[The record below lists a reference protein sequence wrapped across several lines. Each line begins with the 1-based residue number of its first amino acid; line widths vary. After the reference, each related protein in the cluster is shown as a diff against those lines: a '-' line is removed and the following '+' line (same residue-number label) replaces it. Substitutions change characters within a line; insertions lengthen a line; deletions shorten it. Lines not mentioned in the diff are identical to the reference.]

1 MQGYHQRPSSV
12 YEEEAKTLNPV
23 AAAGR
28 PALAFLFVLSL
39 THGVVDLTSG
49 AIIALL
55 PAMREAYSLSY
66 AMVSLIPLFAN
77 LTSTFTQPIF
87 GIISDRSEMHWLL
100 PLSVTLGGLGL
111 AVVGFLSNY
120 WLVLAAVVVSAL
132 GSAAFHPEGA
142 HAAHNLA
149 GGRRALAMAIYNVGG
164 NLGYALGPA
173 FATALIAAF
182 GLRGTWG
189 AAVLPLS
196 LAVWL
201 LWLLPR
207 WRAHEQEAAA
217 RRNGQAAPGE
227 TNWRGT
233 VLITLVVIL
242 RSVIHL
248 GMTTFVPFFWID
260 VLGYNPDTA
269 GLVQMIYLL
278 AGVLGTLL
286 GAPLADRFG
295 TKPVLIA
302 SFALLLPLQA
312 ILSFLRGWPLLIGL
326 FGAGFLVVST
336 FTTTLVMTQDYMPRS
351 LGLASGLNLGLA
363 FGMGGVGN
371 SILGVV
377 ADHFGVLV
385 VMRVI
390 ALLVVPALL
399 LTLVLPPVR
408 LAQE

>member
-1 MQGYHQRPSSV
+1 M
-12 YEEEAKTLNPV
+12 
-23 AAAGR
+23 
-28 PALAFLFVLSL
+28 LSL
-39 THGVVDLTSG
+39 THGVIDLTNG

-55 PAMREAYSLSY
+55 PALRETYSLSY
-66 AMVSLIPLFAN
+66 GMVSLIPLFAN
-77 LTSTFTQPIF
+77 LTSSFTQTVF
-87 GIISDRSEMHWLL
+87 GIISDRSEMRWLL
-100 PLSVTLGGLGL
+100 PLSTALAGLGL
-111 AVVGFLSNY
+111 VAVGFATSY
-120 WLVLAAVVVSAL
+120 WLTLAAVAISAL

-142 HAAHNLA
+142 HSAHNLA

-173 FATALIAAF
+173 FAAGLIAAF
-182 GLRGTWG
+182 GLRGTAW
-189 AAVLPLS
+189 AALLPVL
-196 LAVWL
+196 LAACL
-201 LWLLPR
+201 LGMLPR
-207 WRAHEQEAAA
+207 WRAHEQEGATRKVAQSEPAA
-217 RRNGQAAPGE
+217 

-260 VLGYNPDTA
+260 VLGNAPATA
-269 GLVQMIYLL
+269 GLVQTTYLL

-302 SFALLLPLQA
+302 SFALLLPVQA
-312 ILSFLRGWPLLIGL
+312 VLASLRGWPLLIVL

-363 FGMGGVGN
+363 FGMGGLGA

-377 ADHFGVLV
+377 ADHFGVTV
-385 VMRVI
+385 VMRII
-390 ALLVVPALL
+390 ASLVLPALL

-408 LAQE
+408 PVRD

>member
-1 MQGYHQRPSSV
+1 M
-12 YEEEAKTLNPV
+12 NPAT
-23 AAAGR
+23 AANR
-28 PALAFLFVLSL
+28 PALALLLVLSL

-55 PAMREAYSLSY
+55 PALREAYALSY
-66 AMVSLIPLFAN
+66 GMVGLIPLFAN
-77 LTSTFTQPIF
+77 LTSTFTQPVF
-87 GIISDRSEMHWLL
+87 GIISDRSEMRWLL
-100 PLSVTLGGLGL
+100 PLSLALGGLGL
-111 AVVGFLSNY
+111 AAVGFVTSY
-120 WLVLAAVVVSAL
+120 WLTLAAVVISAL

-142 HAAHNLA
+142 HVAHNLA

-173 FATALIAAF
+173 FAAALIAAF
-182 GLRGTWG
+182 GLRGTAW
-189 AAVLPLS
+189 AAVLPLV
-196 LAVWL
+196 LAAWL
-201 LWLLPR
+201 LRLLPR

-217 RRNGQAAPGE
+217 RRNGLAGDAA
-227 TNWRGT
+227 TNWKGT

-242 RSVIHL
+242 RSVMHL
-248 GMTTFVPFFWID
+248 GMATYLPFFWID
-260 VLGYNPDTA
+260 VLQNPVATA
-269 GLVQMIYLL
+269 GLVQMTYLL

-295 TKPVLIA
+295 TKPVLVA

-312 ILSFLRGWPLLIGL
+312 ILSFLRGWPLLIVL

-336 FTTTLVMTQDYMPRS
+336 FTTTLVMTQEYMPRS

-363 FGMGGVGN
+363 FGMGGLGT

-377 ADHFGVLV
+377 ADHFGVTV
-385 VMRVI
+385 VMRIIACLVI
-390 ALLVVPALL
+390 PALL

-408 LAQE
+408 TSRE

>member
-1 MQGYHQRPSSV
+1 M
-12 YEEEAKTLNPV
+12 NPAT
-23 AAAGR
+23 AANR
-28 PALAFLFVLSL
+28 PALALLLVLSL

-55 PAMREAYSLSY
+55 PALREAYALSY
-66 AMVSLIPLFAN
+66 GMVGLIPLFAN
-77 LTSTFTQPIF
+77 LTSTFTQPVF
-87 GIISDRSEMHWLL
+87 GIISDRSEMRWLL
-100 PLSVTLGGLGL
+100 PLSLALGGLGL
-111 AVVGFLSNY
+111 AAVGFVTSY
-120 WLVLAAVVVSAL
+120 WLTLAAVVISAL

-142 HAAHNLA
+142 HVAHNLA

-173 FATALIAAF
+173 FAAALIAAF
-182 GLRGTWG
+182 GLRGTAW
-189 AAVLPLS
+189 AAVLPLV
-196 LAVWL
+196 LAAWL
-201 LWLLPR
+201 LRLLPR

-217 RRNGQAAPGE
+217 RRNGHAGPAA
-227 TNWRGT
+227 TNWPGT

-242 RSVIHL
+242 RSVMHL
-248 GMTTFVPFFWID
+248 GMATYLPFFWID
-260 VLGYNPDTA
+260 VLGNDPATA
-269 GLVQMIYLL
+269 GLVQMTYLL

-295 TKPVLIA
+295 TKPVLVA

-312 ILSFLRGWPLLIGL
+312 ILSFLRGWPLLIVL

-336 FTTTLVMTQDYMPRS
+336 FTTTLVMTQEYMPRS

-363 FGMGGVGN
+363 FGMGGLGT

-377 ADHFGVLV
+377 ADHFGVTV
-385 VMRVI
+385 VMRIIACLVI
-390 ALLVVPALL
+390 PALL

-408 LAQE
+408 TSRE

>member
-1 MQGYHQRPSSV
+1 M
-12 YEEEAKTLNPV
+12 
-23 AAAGR
+23 
-28 PALAFLFVLSL
+28 LSL
-39 THGVVDLTSG
+39 THGVIDLTNG

-55 PAMREAYSLSY
+55 PALRETYSLSY
-66 AMVSLIPLFAN
+66 GMVSLIPLFAN
-77 LTSTFTQPIF
+77 LTSSFTQPVF
-87 GIISDRSEMHWLL
+87 GIISDRSEMRWLL
-100 PLSVTLGGLGL
+100 PLSTALAGLGL
-111 AVVGFLSNY
+111 VAVGFATSY
-120 WLVLAAVVVSAL
+120 WLTLAAVAISAL

-142 HAAHNLA
+142 HSAHNLA

-173 FATALIAAF
+173 FAAGLIAAF
-182 GLRGTWG
+182 GLRGTAW
-189 AAVLPLS
+189 AALLPVL
-196 LAVWL
+196 LAACL
-201 LWLLPR
+201 LGMLPR
-207 WRAHEQEAAA
+207 WRAHEQEGATRKVAQSEPAA
-217 RRNGQAAPGE
+217 

-242 RSVIHL
+242 RSIIHL
-248 GMTTFVPFFWID
+248 GMTTYLPFFWID
-260 VLGYNPDTA
+260 VLGNDPATA
-269 GLVQMIYLL
+269 SLVQMTYLL

-295 TKPVLIA
+295 TKPVLVT

-312 ILSFLRGWPLLIGL
+312 ILSFLRGWPLLIVL

-363 FGMGGVGN
+363 FGMGGLGA

-377 ADHFGVLV
+377 ADHFGVTV
-385 VMRVI
+385 VMRII
-390 ALLVVPALL
+390 ASLVLPALL

-408 LAQE
+408 PVRD

>member
-1 MQGYHQRPSSV
+1 M
-12 YEEEAKTLNPV
+12 NPAT
-23 AAAGR
+23 AANR
-28 PALAFLFVLSL
+28 PALALLLVLSL

-55 PAMREAYSLSY
+55 PALREAYALSY
-66 AMVSLIPLFAN
+66 GMVGLIPLFAN
-77 LTSTFTQPIF
+77 LTSTFTQPVF
-87 GIISDRSEMHWLL
+87 GIISDRSEMRWLL
-100 PLSVTLGGLGL
+100 PLSLALGGLGL
-111 AVVGFLSNY
+111 AAVGFVTSY
-120 WLVLAAVVVSAL
+120 WLTLAAVVISAL

-173 FATALIAAF
+173 FAAALIAAF
-182 GLRGTWG
+182 GLRGTAW
-189 AAVLPLS
+189 AAVLPLV
-196 LAVWL
+196 LAAWL
-201 LWLLPR
+201 LRLLPR

-217 RRNGQAAPGE
+217 RRNGHAGDAA
-227 TNWRGT
+227 TNWKGT

-242 RSVIHL
+242 RSVMHL
-248 GMTTFVPFFWID
+248 GMATYLPFFWID
-260 VLGYNPDTA
+260 VLQNPVATA
-269 GLVQMIYLL
+269 GLVQMTYLL

-295 TKPVLIA
+295 TKPVLVA

-312 ILSFLRGWPLLIGL
+312 ILSFLRGWPLLIVL

-336 FTTTLVMTQDYMPRS
+336 FTTTLVMTQEYMPRS

-363 FGMGGVGN
+363 FGMGGLGT

-377 ADHFGVLV
+377 ADHFGVTV
-385 VMRVI
+385 VMRIIACLVI
-390 ALLVVPALL
+390 PALL

-408 LAQE
+408 TSRA

>member
-1 MQGYHQRPSSV
+1 M
-12 YEEEAKTLNPV
+12 NPAT
-23 AAAGR
+23 AARR
-28 PALAFLFVLSL
+28 PALTLLLVLSL

-55 PAMREAYSLSY
+55 PALREAYSLSY
-66 AMVSLIPLFAN
+66 GMVGLIPLFAN
-77 LTSTFTQPIF
+77 LTSTFTQPVF
-87 GIISDRSEMHWLL
+87 GIISDRSEMRWLL
-100 PLSVTLGGLGL
+100 PLSTALGGLGL
-111 AVVGFLSNY
+111 AAVGFVTSY
-120 WLVLAAVVVSAL
+120 WLTLAAVVISAL

-142 HAAHNLA
+142 HSAHNLA

-173 FATALIAAF
+173 FAAGLIAAF
-182 GLRGTWG
+182 GLRGTAW
-189 AAVLPLS
+189 AAVIPLA
-196 LAVWL
+196 LAAFL

-217 RRNGQAAPGE
+217 RKNGQAGPAA
-227 TNWRGT
+227 TNWTGT

-242 RSVIHL
+242 RSIMHL
-248 GMTTFVPFFWID
+248 GMATYLPFFWID
-260 VLGYNPDTA
+260 VLGNDPATA
-269 GLVQMIYLL
+269 GLVQMTYLL

-295 TKPVLIA
+295 TKPVLVA

-312 ILSFLRGWPLLIGL
+312 ILSFLQGWPLLIVL

-336 FTTTLVMTQDYMPRS
+336 FTTTLVMTQEYMPRS

-363 FGMGGVGN
+363 FGMGGLGT

-377 ADHFGVLV
+377 ADHFGVAV
-385 VMRVI
+385 VMRII
-390 ALLVVPALL
+390 ACLVVPALL

-408 LAQE
+408 LSRD